1 MGRILKDLETKI
13 TRVIVVKLEP
23 GDDLLTSLS
32 KIAKTYRIKSGFINC
47 IGALKQ
53 FTLGYY
59 DLDLN
64 EYIMETFSEN
74 VELVSCI
81 GSLAYEDEEPIIH
94 IHISVG
100 RRDYSVLGGHLGKP
114 SIVSITG
121 EVSIFEIDKKLNREI
136 NPKFGLA
143 LMKL

>member
-1 MGRILKDLETKI
+1 MRVLETSI
-13 TRVIVVKLEP
+13 SRVIVGKLES
-23 GDDLLTSLS
+23 GDDLLESLS
-32 KIAKTYRIKSGFINC
+32 KIVKTYKIKSGFINC

-64 EYIMETFSEN
+64 EYKMETFNEN

-81 GSLAYEDEEPIIH
+81 GSVSYKDGEPIIH
-94 IHISVG
+94 MHISIG
-100 RRDYSVLGGHLGKP
+100 RRDYSLLGGHLGKP

-121 EVSIFEIDKKLNREI
+121 EVSIFEIDKELIRETD
-136 NPKFGLA
+136 PQSGLFLLKF
-143 LMKL
+143 

>member
-1 MGRILKDLETKI
+1 MKDLETKI
-13 TRVIVVKLEP
+13 SRVIVVKLEP

-32 KIAKTYRIKSGFINC
+32 KIIKKYKIKSGFINC

-64 EYIMETFSEN
+64 EYQMKTFREN
-74 VELVSCI
+74 IELVSCM
-81 GSLAYEDEEPIIH
+81 GSISYRDGEPIIH
-94 IHISVG
+94 IHISIG

-136 NPKFGLA
+136 DPQSGLA
-143 LMKL
+143 LLKL

>member
-1 MGRILKDLETKI
+1 LKDLETKI
-13 TRVIVVKLEP
+13 SRVIVVKLEP
-23 GDDLLTSLS
+23 GDELLTSLS
-32 KIAKTYRIKSGFINC
+32 KIVKTYKIKSGFINC
-47 IGALKQ
+47 IGALKK

-64 EYIMETFSEN
+64 EYKMETFSEN

-81 GSLAYEDEEPIIH
+81 GSVSYKDGEPIIH
-94 IHISVG
+94 IHISIG

-121 EVSIFEIDKKLNREI
+121 EVSIFEIDKKLIRELD
-136 NPKFGLA
+136 PQSGLA
-143 LMKL
+143 LLKL

>member
-1 MGRILKDLETKI
+1 MKDLETKI
-13 TRVIVVKLEP
+13 SRVIVVKLEL

-32 KIAKTYRIKSGFINC
+32 KIVKTYKIKSGFINC
-47 IGALKQ
+47 IGALNQ

-64 EYIMETFSEN
+64 EYKMETFNEN

-81 GSLAYEDEEPIIH
+81 GSVSYKDGEPIIH
-94 IHISVG
+94 MHISVG

-121 EVSIFEIDKKLNREI
+121 EVSIFEIDKELIREI
-136 NPKFGLA
+136 DPQSSLFLLKF
-143 LMKL
+143 